1 MLEKFDQGV
10 PLKIESWEDLAS
22 QESILIGRDIEIDE
36 SPHLWRGPIE
46 SVKID
51 DNNLTIKLAW
61 SAELV
66 HEAEDVWQ
74 YLSPSSLI
82 LGPSIGVNTNHGR
95 AFDQPDGSIRLVA
108 PMVWSA
114 TIMPA
119 ETKNLDPADVRGFDL
134 AIV

>member
-22 QESILIGRDIEIDE
+22 QESSLIGRDIEIDE

-134 AIV
+134 AIL